1 MADDE
6 LDIREQARAVEQ
18 RDDVPSLAHVK
29 TTGPLSGGAGG
40 MMRHLKFALND
51 VRYELRHRRPKT
63 GPAEYDP
70 GNAGRIRALDRGEAV
85 RLRVRAK
92 DHARHYR
99 EKMVKVEAKRKRRA
113 AQAAYDLNQASKK
126 ALSVFVDLLRR
137 KGDRHREVFSA
148 AVNYGAC
155 LVDEDSK
162 NAQARAEA
170 KAALEAKHADEW
182 REFEERAEAKRTSAR
197 KTKLID
203 KKKGRIHMEKVLV
216 EVAEEE
222 KELRKKHWDEL
233 IVTKWGRAVLE
244 RDMRERHAQ
253 ELEEFA
259 KKAVEERFAARTS
272 VLVMQK
278 LELELK
284 QRDAEMKERH
294 KSEWAATPWGA
305 PPDPNAEAPPPTKC
319 ETAVAFLR
327 EQHSLCKRHRG
338 DDDYLTVALARN
350 LAVALLRSEAATS
363 AMQCEAEA
371 LLEDVVRASSDWSH
385 GAVNLGSTVGPDWSV
400 RAETSLVENSLD
412 EDDVAD
418 GARFA
423 QLVLMDPHFELSRM
437 PSLADAPSVPDV
449 ACVKCSAS
457 ARVAAGLCE
466 VCFCE
471 AFHRAPGD
479 DRPLPPPLP
488 PQEGSG
494 ALYAADAA
502 DAAMVAEIKR
512 LEATPCYFMAPMRK
526 TPTERAMEQLEKE
539 RKEALAEDY

>member
-1 MADDE
+1 MADE

-18 RDDVPSLAHVK
+18 RDDTPSLAHVK
-29 TTGPLSGGAGG
+29 ISGPLSGGAGG
-40 MMRHLKFALND
+40 VMRHLKFALND
-51 VRYELRHRRPKT
+51 VRYELQHRRPKP

-92 DHARHYR
+92 DTARHYR
-99 EKMVKVEAKRKRRA
+99 EKMVKVEAKKKRRA
-113 AQAAYDLNQASKK
+113 AQAAYDLAQASKK
-126 ALSVFVDLLRR
+126 ALSVFEDLLRR

-203 KKKGRIHMEKVLV
+203 KKKGRIHMEKVLI
-216 EVAEEE
+216 EIAEEE

-233 IVTKWGRAVLE
+233 IVSKWGRAVLE
-244 RDMRERHAQ
+244 RDMQERHAQ

-284 QRDAEMKERH
+284 QRDSEMKERH

-327 EQHSLCKRHRG
+327 EQHSLCKRYRG

-363 AMQCEAEA
+363 EMQCEAEA

-457 ARVAAGLCE
+457 ARVASGLCE